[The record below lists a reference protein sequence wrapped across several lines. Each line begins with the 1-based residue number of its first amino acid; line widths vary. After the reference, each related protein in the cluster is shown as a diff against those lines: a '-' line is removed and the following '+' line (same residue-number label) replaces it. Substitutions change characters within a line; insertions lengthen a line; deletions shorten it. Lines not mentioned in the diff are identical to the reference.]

1 MEEIYTWIAA
11 NMDYWV
17 VTLFMAIESSFIPF
31 PSEVVIIPAAYIA
44 INQGTMTIPMI
55 VLAGTVGAIVGAL
68 VNYFLA
74 LWLGRPIIYKFADT
88 KLSHMLL
95 IDRDGVEKAE
105 KYFADHGFAMK
116 EQNKG
121 LRIARNSIYILLTA
135 LIVVLLTLDLCF
147 SGIDYSLKKD
157 FLLPNIA
164 LVAIFISII
173 AIVAYCFSKRE
184 GKGFNKLD
192 NHIDQNVKKDRV
204 KQVMTLQKDITNE
217 FTSVDVFIIFF
228 ESSSNFFIKNF

>member
-55 VLAGTVGAIVGAL
+55 IVSGTVGAIIGAL
-68 VNYFLA
+68 VNYYLA
-74 LWLGRPIIYKFADT
+74 LWLGRPIIYKFSDT

-105 KYFADHGFAMK
+105 KYFADHGAVGTFVGRLIPVIRQLISIPAGLAKLKMTTFLFFTGLGACIWNAVLAILGAVLGK
-116 EQNKG
+116 SMPEEVLIEKVEQYSGYVKIVIAVVILAGLAYYIKKVIEANK
-121 LRIARNSIYILLTA
+121 RTA
-135 LIVVLLTLDLCF
+135 L
-147 SGIDYSLKKD
+147 
-157 FLLPNIA
+157 
-164 LVAIFISII
+164 
-173 AIVAYCFSKRE
+173 R
-184 GKGFNKLD
+184 NK
-192 NHIDQNVKKDRV
+192 
-204 KQVMTLQKDITNE
+204 
-217 FTSVDVFIIFF
+217 
-228 ESSSNFFIKNF
+228 

>member
-55 VLAGTVGAIVGAL
+55 IVAGTAGALVGAL
-68 VNYFLA
+68 VNYYLA
-74 LWLGRPIIYKFADT
+74 LWLGRPIIYKFSDT

-105 KYFADHGFAMK
+105 KYFAEHGAVGTFVGRLIPVIRQLISIPAGLAKLKMTTFLFFTGLGACIWNAVLAILGAVLGK
-116 EQNKG
+116 SMPEEVLIAKVEQYSGYVKIVLVVLVVAGLAYYAKKVIEANKK
-121 LRIARNSIYILLTA
+121 TA
-135 LIVVLLTLDLCF
+135 L
-147 SGIDYSLKKD
+147 
-157 FLLPNIA
+157 
-164 LVAIFISII
+164 
-173 AIVAYCFSKRE
+173 R
-184 GKGFNKLD
+184 NK
-192 NHIDQNVKKDRV
+192 
-204 KQVMTLQKDITNE
+204 
-217 FTSVDVFIIFF
+217 
-228 ESSSNFFIKNF
+228 

>member
-44 INQGTMTIPMI
+44 INQGTMSIPMI
-55 VLAGTVGAIVGAL
+55 VLAGTVGAIIGAL

-88 KLSHMLL
+88 KISHMLL

-105 KYFADHGFAMK
+105 KYFAEHGAVGTFVGRLIPVIRQLISIPAGLAKLKMTTFLLFTGLGAAIWNAVLAILGAVLGKSMPEEVLIEKVEQYSGYFKIVLVVIVLIGFAYYVK
-116 EQNKG
+116 KVIDANKK
-121 LRIARNSIYILLTA
+121 TA
-135 LIVVLLTLDLCF
+135 LRD
-147 SGIDYSLKKD
+147 K
-157 FLLPNIA
+157 
-164 LVAIFISII
+164 
-173 AIVAYCFSKRE
+173 
-184 GKGFNKLD
+184 
-192 NHIDQNVKKDRV
+192 
-204 KQVMTLQKDITNE
+204 
-217 FTSVDVFIIFF
+217 
-228 ESSSNFFIKNF
+228 

>member
-55 VLAGTVGAIVGAL
+55 IVAGTAGALVGAL
-68 VNYFLA
+68 VNYYLA
-74 LWLGRPIIYKFADT
+74 LWLGRPIIYKFSDT

-105 KYFADHGFAMK
+105 KYFAEHGAVGTFVGRLIPVIRQLISIPAGLAKLKMTTFLFFTGLGACVWNAVLAILGAVLGK
-116 EQNKG
+116 SMPEEVLIAKVEQYSGYVKIVLVVLVVAGLAYYAKKVIEANKK
-121 LRIARNSIYILLTA
+121 TA
-135 LIVVLLTLDLCF
+135 L
-147 SGIDYSLKKD
+147 
-157 FLLPNIA
+157 
-164 LVAIFISII
+164 
-173 AIVAYCFSKRE
+173 R
-184 GKGFNKLD
+184 NK
-192 NHIDQNVKKDRV
+192 
-204 KQVMTLQKDITNE
+204 
-217 FTSVDVFIIFF
+217 
-228 ESSSNFFIKNF
+228 

>member
-55 VLAGTVGAIVGAL
+55 IIAGTAGALVGAL
-68 VNYFLA
+68 VNYYLA
-74 LWLGRPIIYKFADT
+74 LWLGRPIIYKFSDT

-105 KYFADHGFAMK
+105 KYFAEHGAVGTFVGRLIPVIRQLISIPAGLAKLKMTTFLFFTGLGACMWNAVLAILGAVLGK
-116 EQNKG
+116 SMPEEVLIEKVEQYSGYVKIVLVVLVVAGLAYYAKKVIEANKK
-121 LRIARNSIYILLTA
+121 TA
-135 LIVVLLTLDLCF
+135 L
-147 SGIDYSLKKD
+147 
-157 FLLPNIA
+157 
-164 LVAIFISII
+164 
-173 AIVAYCFSKRE
+173 R
-184 GKGFNKLD
+184 NK
-192 NHIDQNVKKDRV
+192 
-204 KQVMTLQKDITNE
+204 
-217 FTSVDVFIIFF
+217 
-228 ESSSNFFIKNF
+228 